1 MFSSARARV
10 VLIILILCFSASA
23 WLGIYTNPHGQTRF
37 VKYFAALVGNATA
50 TVGGRPIPSFG
61 NATKPTDLAAAEP
74 LIPST
79 CGWKAPYACGC
90 ADDDN
95 DIATMRRILWNQT
108 ALELLNAGLSQPKYE
123 KHSNYTFL
131 QVHEA
136 GFEEL
141 RRRFAVFFEN
151 QTAFNIS
158 CEHVVIKVSIFP
170 KTPLSQ
176 RDTRDVEFKIADTYI
191 GPKKAAESTS

>member
-74 LIPST
+74 ST

-90 ADDDN
+90 SNDDN
-95 DIATMRRILWNQT
+95 DIATMRRILWNQA

-141 RRRFAVFFEN
+141 RRRFAVFF
-151 QTAFNIS
+151 
-158 CEHVVIKVSIFP
+158 
-170 KTPLSQ
+170 
-176 RDTRDVEFKIADTYI
+176 
-191 GPKKAAESTS
+191 

>member
-23 WLGIYTNPHGQTRF
+23 WLGIYTDAHGRTRC
-37 VKYFAALVGNATA
+37 VLYFAALVGNATA

-90 ADDDN
+90 SNDDN
-95 DIATMRRILWNQT
+95 DIATMRGILWNET

-141 RRRFAVFFEN
+141 RRRFAVFLK
-151 QTAFNIS
+151 
-158 CEHVVIKVSIFP
+158 IKRHSIFRVN
-170 KTPLSQ
+170 TLSS
-176 RDTRDVEFKIADTYI
+176 R
-191 GPKKAAESTS
+191 

>member
-23 WLGIYTNPHGQTRF
+23 WLGIYTNPHGQTRSA
-37 VKYFAALVGNATA
+37 KYFAAPAGNATA

-141 RRRFAVFFEN
+141 RRRFAVFF
-151 QTAFNIS
+151 
-158 CEHVVIKVSIFP
+158 
-170 KTPLSQ
+170 
-176 RDTRDVEFKIADTYI
+176 
-191 GPKKAAESTS
+191 